1 MDELL
6 VFHSVVKDPIDI
18 QVMHISNVHILNK
31 KIFFFSAFF
40 QNLSL
45 LILCFGGLLYFFFN
59 TSQHLSYIKNQKE
72 LKVINFIIF
81 KGISFVGGQI

>member
-31 KIFFFSAFF
+31 KFFFNF
-40 QNLSL
+40 LSESFSTHFMFWGFI
-45 LILCFGGLLYFFFN
+45 ILFFN

>member
-31 KIFFFSAFF
+31 KIFFF
-40 QNLSL
+40 QLSFR
-45 LILCFGGLLYFFFN
+45 IFLYSFYVLGVYYTFFN

-72 LKVINFIIF
+72 LKVINFIIY